1 MQQKLEQHILDLQKI
16 KFYANQN
23 HKKLKRLEKEKKK
36 QLFQVMDKRANKY
49 NLRFKSQT
57 FLKQMSK

>member
-1 MQQKLEQHILDLQKI
+1 MQRKLEHHILDLQKI

-23 HKKLKRLEKEKKK
+23 HKKLKRLEKKK
-36 QLFQVMDKRANKY
+36 LFQVMDKRANKY